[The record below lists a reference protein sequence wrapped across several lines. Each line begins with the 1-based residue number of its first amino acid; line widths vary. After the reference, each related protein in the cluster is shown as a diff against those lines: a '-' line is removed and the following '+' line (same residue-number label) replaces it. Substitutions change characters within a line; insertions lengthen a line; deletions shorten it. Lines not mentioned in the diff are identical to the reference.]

1 MGGRRE
7 DKLLYA
13 ASICEDGIRRAKVQ
27 LELKLA
33 RSIKGNKS
41 SFLLHRSDRRKER
54 NKGNTGRLLL

>member
-13 ASICEDGIRRAKVQ
+13 ASICEDGIRKAKVQ

-33 RSIKGNKS
+33 RSIKGDKS
-41 SFLLHRSDRRKER
+41 SFLYQQ
-54 NKGNTGRLLL
+54 